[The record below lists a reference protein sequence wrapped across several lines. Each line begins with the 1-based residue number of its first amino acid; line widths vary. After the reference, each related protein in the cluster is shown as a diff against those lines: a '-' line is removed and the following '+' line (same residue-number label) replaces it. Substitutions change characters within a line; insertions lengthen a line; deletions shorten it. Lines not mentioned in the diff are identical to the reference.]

1 MPSRSRFS
9 LRLFLVAGVY
19 LVSALALVGRMS
31 HLSIVQGPELERQ
44 AKKIICRDSVK
55 MSYRGII
62 QDRNGASLATS
73 MASSRVAVRRQ
84 EYVYD
89 EAHADVLAPFLGLE
103 VDELDR
109 KLRDD
114 ERRWFWVSRSIPVDA
129 ASALGRLR
137 IVGIDVHKNQ
147 YRYYPQGPLAAHIVG
162 FTGIDSQGL
171 EGIEKVW
178 EEQLRGEAESVRVC
192 KDVRGRVFFN
202 ESDLTGINQG
212 ATVELT
218 LDATL
223 QSIAESELK
232 AQIRATEALGG
243 SVVIMDPRTG
253 EVLAMAVVPQFDPNA
268 YNAFPVSHRR
278 NRIVT
283 DVFEPGSTTKPLLI
297 ASALDAGVVK
307 PDDEFFCENGLTY
320 IGGWPLRDHHPHG
333 ELTVAEILRV
343 SSNICA
349 AKIGAALGA
358 ESFHKYLTAFGFGR
372 NTGVSAGLNSE
383 SGGLLKPSEK
393 WRPIHVANISFGQGL
408 SITAMQLTS
417 SFATLANDGV
427 RMHPYV
433 VRQVAATDG
442 TIIMRNEPR
451 REARVVSTQVARTVT
466 AMLEEVTKVGGTAPR
481 AAVEG
486 IRVAGKTGTAQ
497 KAEAGG
503 YSKDRWLA
511 SFVGFL
517 PADDPRLVIAV
528 TVDEPKTSHFGGVVA
543 APVFRRVAEASL
555 DYLYIPRMPVM
566 PDPVMHVEPIVEA
579 YRPPV
584 VEDFDGTMPKLQG
597 LSLRTAMRAMDG
609 CECDVQ
615 IEGNGY
621 VVGQKPEAGVQLAR
635 AASVTLQLAA
645 GGVQ

>member
-1 MPSRSRFS
+1 MPSRNRFS
-9 LRLFLVAGVY
+9 MRLLLIAVVY
-19 LVSALALVGRMS
+19 FVSALAVVGRMS
-31 HLSIVQGPELERQ
+31 HLSIVQGPELARQ
-44 AKKIICRDSVK
+44 AKRITCRDSVK
-55 MSYRGII
+55 MSYRGTI
-62 QDRNGASLATS
+62 QDRTGASLATS

-84 EYVYD
+84 EYVY
-89 EAHADVLAPFLGLE
+89 EPQHAEQLAAHLGLGLE
-103 VDELDR
+103 ELDG

-114 ERRWFWVSRSIPVDA
+114 KRRWFWVSRSITVDA
-129 ASALGRLR
+129 ANTVRRLG
-137 IVGIDVHKNQ
+137 IAGIDVHKNQ
-147 YRYYPQGPLAAHIVG
+147 YRYYPHGPLAAHIVG
-162 FTGIDSQGL
+162 FTGVDSQGL

-178 EEQLRGEAESVRVC
+178 DEQLRGEPESVRVC
-192 KDVRGRVFFN
+192 KDVRGQVFFN
-202 ESDLTGINQG
+202 ESDMTGVNQG

-232 AQIRATEALGG
+232 AQVEETQAVGG

-253 EVLAMAVVPQFDPNA
+253 EVLAMAVVPQFDPND
-268 YNAFPVSHRR
+268 YNAFPVSSRR
-278 NRIVT
+278 NRVVT

-297 ASALDAGVVK
+297 AAALDAGVVT

-320 IGGWPLRDHHPHG
+320 IGGWPLRDHHPYG

-343 SSNICA
+343 SSNICS
-349 AKIGAALGA
+349 AKIGDTLGA
-358 ESFHKYLTAFGFGR
+358 PAFHKYLTEFGFGR
-372 NTGVSAGLNSE
+372 KTGVTVGLHSESAGM
-383 SGGLLKPSEK
+383 LKPPDK

-408 SITAMQLTS
+408 SVTSMQLAS
-417 SFATLANDGV
+417 AFATLANDGV

-433 VRQVAATDG
+433 VRQVMGTDG
-442 TIIMRNEPR
+442 AIVQRNEPR
-451 REARVVSTQVARTVT
+451 EEARVVSTKVARTVT
-466 AMLEEVTKVGGTAPR
+466 SMLEEVTKAGGTAPR

-497 KAEAGG
+497 KAEQGG

-511 SFVGFL
+511 SFVGYL

-555 DYLYIPRMPVM
+555 DYLYISRMPTM
-566 PDPVMHVEPIVEA
+566 PEPVMHVEPIVEV

-584 VEDFDGTMPKLQG
+584 VEEFDGTMPELDG

-609 CECDVQ
+609 CDCDVRV
-615 IEGNGY
+615 EGRGY

-635 AASVTLQLAA
+635 AASVTLQLAS
-645 GGVQ
+645 GEMP